1 MILRKFYL
9 AVLSLTLLIMGGSL
23 ILINGEVQDRW
34 RGQRDVPWMERMR
47 RNALEEIA
55 PIRARI
61 RIASEQPITV
71 LVEGSLQNNA
81 ATVSADASERMTALG
96 VLSAV
101 RKNILESSEWPNS
114 DESAVPQSS
123 ASSRSLFE
131 VKDRLWETT
140 LHYVDCLQAVY
151 SGERDVS
158 SNEILA
164 VEEQVGRL
172 ERLLDQEIERRGLE
186 PVELPLDPTNL
197 R

>member
-1 MILRKFYL
+1 MILRKSYL

-23 ILINGEVQDRW
+23 ILLKGEGQDKW
-34 RGQRDVPWMERMR
+34 REQRDVPWMERIR

-55 PIRARI
+55 PIRAQI
-61 RIASEQPITV
+61 RIVSEQPISV
-71 LVEGSLQNNA
+71 LVEGSLQDNT
-81 ATVSADASERMTALG
+81 ATVSADASERLIALG

-101 RKNILESSEWPNS
+101 RKNILESSEWPNG

-123 ASSRSLFE
+123 VGSKSLFE

-151 SGERDVS
+151 SGEEDVS

-164 VEEQVGRL
+164 VEEQVSRL
-172 ERLLDQEIERRGLE
+172 EGLLDQEIERRGLE
-186 PVELPLDPTNL
+186 PVARPLAPTNL